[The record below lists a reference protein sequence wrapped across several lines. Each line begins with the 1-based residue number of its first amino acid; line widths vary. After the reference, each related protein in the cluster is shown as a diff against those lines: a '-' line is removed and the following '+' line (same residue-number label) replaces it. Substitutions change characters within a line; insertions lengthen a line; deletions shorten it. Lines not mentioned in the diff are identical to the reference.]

1 MKSHFEFELSPAPP
15 ALFKDSKM
23 RKANKGSLISLLT
36 KDLYSVDHIETAAT
50 ILDVG
55 ALLHRLRW
63 RLPSTGEIISQYV
76 SYVRER
82 YGRSTIVFDQY
93 TQRPPT
99 KYQEHDR
106 RTGKTPP
113 NVHVTLS
120 MTAHGA
126 QQDFLTNEHNKNQ
139 FIVLLMEALE
149 SDGHCVKQAEDDAD
163 TLIVSSALYSLPDLC
178 PVVIVADDTD
188 VFVMMIYHFSSD
200 MHNMYFFSEAAARSK
215 KAMRYISVRDVQQK
229 IGCDLARR
237 IIFLHG

>member
-1 MKSHFEFELSPAPP
+1 
-15 ALFKDSKM
+15 M
-23 RKANKGSLISLLT
+23 RKANKASLIPHSQNISIPL
-36 KDLYSVDHIETAAT
+36 I
-50 ILDVG
+50 ILRQQLQYLMVVRYYIVFVG
-55 ALLHRLRW
+55 DFRALMVVLF
-63 RLPSTGEIISQYV
+63 
-76 SYVRER
+76 
-82 YGRSTIVFDQY
+82 RSTFPMCVNDMEEAPFDQY
-93 TQRPPT
+93 TQRPST

-106 RTGKTPP
+106 RKGKTSP

-163 TLIVSSALYSLPDLC
+163 RLIVSPALYSLPDLC
-178 PVVIVADDTD
+178 PVVVVADDTD

-200 MHNMYFFSEAAARSK
+200 MHNMYFFSEAAAQSK